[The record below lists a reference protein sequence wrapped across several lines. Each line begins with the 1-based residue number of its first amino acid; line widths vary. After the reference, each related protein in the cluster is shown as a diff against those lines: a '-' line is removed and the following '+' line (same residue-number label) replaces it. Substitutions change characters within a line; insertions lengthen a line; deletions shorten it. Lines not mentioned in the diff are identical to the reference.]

1 MSREGS
7 NCFLGPGDA
16 AATDCRDAFSTRDI
30 CGEYF
35 AEDLLWPQYLGKF
48 GILRCANMLLEFCVM
63 MQSQIPICRNMFA
76 IKQPDISSAIGI
88 LKKGWQNF

>member
-1 MSREGS
+1 MRREGS

-16 AATDCRDAFSTRDI
+16 AATDCRDAFSARDI
-30 CGEYF
+30 CGEKF